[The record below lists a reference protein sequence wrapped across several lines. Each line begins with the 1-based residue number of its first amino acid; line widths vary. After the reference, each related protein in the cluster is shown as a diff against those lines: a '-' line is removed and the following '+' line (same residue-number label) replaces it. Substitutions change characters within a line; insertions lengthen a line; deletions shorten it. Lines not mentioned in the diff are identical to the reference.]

1 MDFSNIQYF
10 KVEPKVESE
19 IQIYDVNQVAEGGN
33 ISFNYQPLN
42 HEAPKPAQKAAS
54 SSKSSPNRSKS
65 MSGFILYQAKTRN
78 EFKTKYP
85 EANFGQLSK
94 LLSESWKTMSDGEK
108 AMWRE
113 EAIKANQIQREQN
126 IHANKRFGKVARKPL
141 SSGFLVFAKAHRKKM
156 HDSNPGISFGEA
168 SKILGQMWRNMD
180 AAEKQKWTEE
190 ANAAHEAHENTYGFE
205 QQPAS
210 HSKGGVKSK
219 RAGYVTGF
227 ILFQAEN
234 RKLFHDSNPNCSFGE
249 MSHKLSDAW
258 KNLKEEEK
266 ATWKVKAL
274 EANKKAKERNQQE
287 ARTTVVPRA
296 NTTKAVQRAAVA
308 DNSSVVVSGGTVF
321 DCQWNAC
328 NLQFRNK
335 QDFLQHTVEYCV
347 YQGPRPTYKVN
358 RVDRYS
364 CLWRGCK
371 NSMGFGKFE
380 EVVAHVRLNHVIQN
394 HGRGN
399 NTQSPVA
406 SIQVG
411 AINSNTPVQL
421 TFSGNQVPSTSQVQ
435 LNQQQ
440 VSFNNQQWTYT
451 AQPTYTIVQPSTSSS
466 LENTSYTVLQPSYQP
481 AQYTVV
487 QPTAQFVVQPLVQ
500 SNHSA
505 IQAQPAHQGGGNV
518 QQSHAG
524 SKNVN
529 EKAGKRKGN
538 HHGNVTGFILFQA
551 AKRKELSEK
560 AFEGD
565 SGPKNFGKISKM
577 MGEMWEKLTDQDRA
591 MWKAKAQ
598 EANRVKKQQR
608 AQDES
613 NAAAAAG
620 GTVVISTTKAPAVPK
635 QEVFDCMY
643 DQCNYRFSQMADL
656 LEHIRNVCVRDDP
669 KIIYVHNQTK
679 WYKCIWRGCP
689 DPTVY
694 QEFSRLVDHIQQVH
708 VLRSGQVHDKSK
720 FFPHFNH
727 KK

>member
-1 MDFSNIQYF
+1 MDYVQYF

-19 IQIYDVNQVAEGGN
+19 IQIYDVNQVAEGGS
-33 ISFNYQPLN
+33 IAFNYQPIN
-42 HEAPKPAQKAAS
+42 HEVAKPPVKAS
-54 SSKSSPNRSKS
+54 GGSKSSPNRSKS
-65 MSGFILYQAKTRN
+65 MSGFIMYQAKTRN

-94 LLSESWKTMSDGEK
+94 LLSEAWKGMTDAEK

-113 EAIKANQIQREQN
+113 EAIKANQIQREQH
-126 IHANKRFGKVARKPL
+126 IQANKRYGKVARKPL

-168 SKILGQMWRNMD
+168 SKILGQMWRNMEPP
-180 AAEKQKWTEE
+180 EKQKWTDE
-190 ANAAHEAHENTYGFE
+190 ANAAHEATEGTYGNFDMAAAP
-205 QQPAS
+205 QGKP
-210 HSKGGVKSK
+210 VKSK

-227 ILFQAEN
+227 ILFQAEH

-249 MSHKLSDAW
+249 MSHKLSEAW
-258 KNLKEEEK
+258 KGLKDEEK
-266 ATWKVKAL
+266 ADWKVKAL
-274 EANKKAKERNQQE
+274 EANKKAKERNQAE
-287 ARTTVVPRA
+287 AKNAAAPRVT
-296 NTTKAVQRAAVA
+296 TTKAAQRAVE
-308 DNSSVVVSGGTVF
+308 STSVVVSTGTVF

-394 HGRGN
+394 QGRVN
-399 NTQSPVA
+399 TTQSPAA

-481 AQYTVV
+481 TQYTVV
-487 QPTAQFVVQPLVQ
+487 QPAAQFVVQPIIQ
-500 SNHSA
+500 SNPSG
-505 IQAQPAHQGGGNV
+505 IQSPQGHQGGTV
-518 QQSHAG
+518 VQSHAAP
-524 SKNVN
+524 KAEKVN
-529 EKAGKRKGN
+529 KRKGT
-538 HHGNVTGFILFQA
+538 HHGNVTGFILYQA
-551 AKRKELSEK
+551 AKRKEMSEK
-560 AFEGD
+560 SFEGD

-577 MGEMWEKLTDQDRA
+577 MGELWEKLSDNERA
-591 MWKAKAQ
+591 MWKTKAQ
-598 EANRVKKQQR
+598 DANRAKKQLR
-608 AQDES
+608 AQEES
-613 NAAAAAG
+613 AANAAAAQQQQQQATI
-620 GTVVISTTKAPAVPK
+620 TVAAAPKAHSVAK
-635 QEVFDCMY
+635 QEVYDCMY
-643 DQCNYRFSQMADL
+643 DQCNYRFSQMTDL
-656 LEHIRNVCVRDDP
+656 LEHIRNVCVRDEP

-694 QEFSRLVDHIQQVH
+694 QEFSRLVDHIQQAH
-708 VLRSGQVHDKSK
+708 VLRSGQVHDPKSK
-720 FFPHFNH
+720 CEYNN
-727 KK
+727 